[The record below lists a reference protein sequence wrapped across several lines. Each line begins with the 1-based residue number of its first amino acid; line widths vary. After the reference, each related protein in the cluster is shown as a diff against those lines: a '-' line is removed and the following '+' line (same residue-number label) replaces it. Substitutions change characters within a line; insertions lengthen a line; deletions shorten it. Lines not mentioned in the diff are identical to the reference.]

1 MGASCELVLMPVRVG
16 APGNVY
22 TLNGLPI
29 SVVDFPRFMWRG
41 VLMDSSRNFL
51 TVSTI
56 LRELDAMSY
65 NKFNTLHWHVV
76 DDQSWP
82 LYSSTYPNFTLNGA

>member
-1 MGASCELVLMPVRVG
+1 
-16 APGNVY
+16 
-22 TLNGLPI
+22 
-29 SVVDFPRFMWRG
+29 MWRG